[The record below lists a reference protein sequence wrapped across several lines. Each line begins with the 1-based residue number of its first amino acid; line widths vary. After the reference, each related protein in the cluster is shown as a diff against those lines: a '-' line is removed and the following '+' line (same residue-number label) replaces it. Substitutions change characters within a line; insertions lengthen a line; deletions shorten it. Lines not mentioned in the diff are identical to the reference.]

1 MNMNTLK
8 LQELQ
13 QQRQTLLTTINSLQ
27 SQKEQENS
35 ALQSLQSSKLTVIIY
50 KLYEIDLG
58 RISIITACYNHTMH
72 FYSNTS
78 YRKARANKE
87 IRASKQKQEIS

>member
-1 MNMNTLK
+1 MNTLK

-27 SQKEQENS
+27 SQKEQEDS

-58 RISIITACYNHTMH
+58 RISIITACYNHTTH

>member
-1 MNMNTLK
+1 MNMNNLK

-13 QQRQTLLTTINSLQ
+13 QQRQTILTTINSLQ
-27 SQKEQENS
+27 SQKEQEDS
-35 ALQSLQSSKLTVIIY
+35 TLQSLQSSKLTVFIK

-58 RISIITACYNHTMH
+58 RISILTACYNHSTH
-72 FYSNTS
+72 LHSSTS

-87 IRASKQKQEIS
+87 IRASKQEQEIS

>member
-58 RISIITACYNHTMH
+58 RISIITACYNHTTH

>member
-27 SQKEQENS
+27 SQKEQEDS

-58 RISIITACYNHTMH
+58 RISIITACYNHTTH